1 MKRKTKNSEGGEE
14 GGEEEAKMSLKLE
27 VADEENTIIDSWKW
41 KSDV

>member
-14 GGEEEAKMSLKLE
+14 GGEEEAKISLKLE